1 MTKSING
8 SIESANQVRSGVTS
22 KGRPWIMYQV
32 VINGEK
38 FTTFDAAYLSNI
50 GKLGTWEYEEKPS
63 ADGQF
68 INRTLSKYPE
78 VKSPSSV
85 PSSVPSSGS
94 DGLIN
99 DKVVSA
105 LGLMRNE
112 MIEIKLELKEIKD
125 LINAISVEVPDNA
138 MDLPQSAEKEL
149 PVINV

>member
-1 MTKSING
+1 MPILKSING

-32 VINGEK
+32 VINGEN
-38 FTTFDAAYLSNI
+38 FTTFDAAYLPNI
-50 GKLGTWEYEEKPS
+50 GKIGTWEYEEKPS
-63 ADGQF
+63 ANGQF
-68 INRTLSKYPE
+68 MNRTLSKYPE

-85 PSSVPSSGS
+85 PSS